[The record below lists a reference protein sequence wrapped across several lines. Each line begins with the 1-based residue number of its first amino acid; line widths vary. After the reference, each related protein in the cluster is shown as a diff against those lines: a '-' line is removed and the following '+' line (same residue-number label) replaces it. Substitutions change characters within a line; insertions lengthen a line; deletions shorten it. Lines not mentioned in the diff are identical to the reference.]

1 MKLTFEHFIP
11 LLIFLGVIMLIA
23 FFQSLV
29 RSRNPFKALLA
40 ALMTL
45 VLTPIWLTVFIEKY
59 DQLEE
64 AEKLLHDAMR
74 LLKMLKEERDK
85 EEAMCNAI
93 SKDEQLSKTE

>member
-11 LLIFLGVIMLIA
+11 LLIFLGVIMLMA

-29 RSRNPFKALLA
+29 RSRNPFKAILA
-40 ALMTL
+40 SLMTL
-45 VLTPIWLTVFIEKY
+45 VLTPIWLTVFLDKY
-59 DQLEE
+59 DRLEE
-64 AEKLLHDAMR
+64 ADKLLHDAMR

-93 SKDEQLSKTE
+93 SKDKQLSKTE